1 MYIEY
6 FKHHGH
12 VSDHGLI
19 DHKMEKIKWIEEY
32 LEHALEVSYLEGYER
47 AIKLL
52 DRLLYEEPGYG
63 RLHQTMGL
71 IYLNAE
77 EMKQAEMHFRM
88 AILFSPE
95 LADSYNHLGNLL
107 RQDERHD
114 EAIEI
119 CTKGLKAKQANKTR
133 LLENVGQA
141 YELKKKYSKAIRS
154 YKEALS
160 YSAEL
165 WECRVLEEN
174 IKRCKRKQK

>member
-1 MYIEY
+1 MTMASA
-6 FKHHGH
+6 G
-12 VSDHGLI
+12 HGLI
-19 DHKMEKIKWIEEY
+19 KYNMEKIKWIEEY
-32 LEHALEVSYLEGYER
+32 LDHALELCWIEGSER

-63 RLHQTMGL
+63 RLHQTLGI
-71 IYLNAE
+71 IYFNAE
-77 EMKQAEMHFRM
+77 EIKQAEVHFRM
-88 AILFSPE
+88 AIRFNTE
-95 LADSYNHLGNLL
+95 LAESYNYLGSIL

-119 CTKGLKAKQANKTR
+119 CKKGLTAKQANKSK
-133 LLENVGQA
+133 LLESVGQS

-154 YKEALS
+154 YREALS

-165 WECRVLEEN
+165 WECKVLEEN